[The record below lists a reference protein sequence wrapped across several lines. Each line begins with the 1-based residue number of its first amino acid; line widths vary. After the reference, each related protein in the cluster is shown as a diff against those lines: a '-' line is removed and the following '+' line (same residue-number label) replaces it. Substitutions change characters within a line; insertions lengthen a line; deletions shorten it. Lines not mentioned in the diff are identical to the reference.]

1 MGGLSMRPDEIERR
15 DRVLAGET
23 VVANCRKSKGV
34 RADED
39 MITWATGQGLLVNI
53 TRDGSWGNPYPMSG
67 ERERN
72 KVCDAFEIY
81 LAGRPDLLERIAA
94 GELSGKVLL
103 CWCHP
108 KRCHGDH
115 LAELANRRTQ

>member
-1 MGGLSMRPDEIERR
+1 MWNK
-15 DRVLAGET
+15 
-23 VVANCRKSKGV
+23 ANFGSELCATRTKS
-34 RADED
+34 
-39 MITWATGQGLLVNI
+39 
-53 TRDGSWGNPYPMSG
+53 MSG

-108 KRCHGDH
+108 KRCHGDT
-115 LAELANRRTQ
+115 LANLANNRRTDHDLD